1 MLSKGQG
8 CITQILSTE
17 NALQHLSEADT
28 FFVDGTFSVCP
39 SIFYQIFT
47 IHIMKYNQVF
57 PMIYALLPNKQRH
70 SYNRAY
76 MLLKVVFSIEESGG
90 KATPQCF

>member
-1 MLSKGQG
+1 MPSKGCMQG
-8 CITQILSTE
+8 IVIFGTE

-47 IHIMKYNQVF
+47 IHIMKYHQVA
-57 PMIYALLPNKQRH
+57 ISNDLCLA
-70 SYNRAY
+70 A
-76 MLLKVVFSIEESGG
+76 
-90 KATPQCF
+90 